1 MNFPTAFILSSMEKI
16 SNLEPPILYVFP
28 SFPKP
33 SNTTHTSKGKGPGN
47 KYAKKK
53 KNHWKNKKEQNSGP
67 SPRAAWVERSTKPRI
82 TYSSPKSSAKL
93 PSAARTSVRCSWRQ
107 MGAQTPRTLW
117 DGLSQALSGPGAG
130 GRAVSELGGGTGTHP
145 TPSHTP
151 LLCTILIPDARYI
164 ITQLTAYSPRGA
176 AREEMLGRTLLSALT
191 GA

>member
-1 MNFPTAFILSSMEKI
+1 MVGGSRAQLAKMEQVGDSQCMNFPTAFILSSMQKI

-33 SNTTHTSKGKGPGN
+33 SNTTHTSKGKRPGN

-93 PSAARTSVRCSWRQ
+93 PSAARTSVWCSWRQ

-117 DGLSQALSGPGAG
+117 DCLSQALSGPREG
-130 GRAVSELGGGTGTHP
+130 G
-145 TPSHTP
+145 
-151 LLCTILIPDARYI
+151 
-164 ITQLTAYSPRGA
+164 
-176 AREEMLGRTLLSALT
+176 
-191 GA
+191 